1 MYCTWPVRAGP
12 ALLSGRAGPEPPAR
26 QIGDL
31 MLTRRARGAAI
42 TTVLGLLGLTGLA
55 ATTAVALGPSH
66 VATAA
71 RTVASTTGSST
82 TGARYPNV
90 GNTHSPELEQLL
102 AGSSARSAPVVGNA
116 VTRDAAT
123 SAPAGASSVLGV
135 DVASYQHP
143 QGAAINWSQ
152 VAAGGTYKFA
162 FVKTTEGNYYI
173 NKYATADLAQAHA
186 AGLYVAPYAF
196 ANPFVAGGA
205 TEADYALD
213 HTVLP
218 AGSPALPIIL
228 DIEYDP
234 YAGLE
239 GTNTCYGLSNS
250 QMVSWISAFVSE
262 ATRRTGQRPII
273 YSTAQWWNECTG
285 KSTAFTA
292 DPLWI
297 AGDSGSG
304 STLQPI
310 MPPGWKTWTYW
321 QYTSGATVPGIDDP
335 GQTDTSYLS
344 ASALALLD
352 PPAQSDAT
360 GASVSLPE
368 GALTAQTVTFTA
380 SGLPSGLSISP
391 STGVISGV
399 LPARAAS
406 FPIKVTATPTA
417 GTAVTQAFTWDVHGA
432 VRLTRPRAQTSTV
445 GSPALLRVAVAD
457 SLSGCTLRLTA
468 SGLPAGLSMNS
479 CGVISGWPQVSK
491 QYQVQVTASDST
503 GAALATTSFGW
514 RVRGAGTGGA
524 TGLIHLNASRCLD
537 ASHSAAVVGR
547 CSGSAATRWTVV
559 QDGTFRLGSNCLS
572 AAGATVSLVP
582 CSRHGAVRWQLTDPS
597 GETPAQVANLTSGL
611 CLADTSTRSGAR
623 ADAAKCTGSAA
634 EQWTLPAGQLASG
647 VPGYCVSDYH
657 RSGPVTG
664 QVSVRTCSRSAQES
678 WTIRPDGLVQ
688 IGAYCLTLQHVN
700 GAAGT
705 EVVLARCHAVASQ
718 TWEFSGGPF
727 GAWLISKQ
735 AGLCLSDP
743 GDRARNGTGLVLGY
757 CQQSDPGITWRLS

>member
-1 MYCTWPVRAGP
+1 
-12 ALLSGRAGPEPPAR
+12 
-26 QIGDL
+26 
-31 MLTRRARGAAI
+31 MLTKRARGAAI

-71 RTVASTTGSST
+71 RTVASTTGAAT
-82 TGARYPNV
+82 TGAATTGAATTGAATTGAGYPNV

-102 AGSSARSAPVVGNA
+102 AQSTARASAVSGK
-116 VTRDAAT
+116 AAA
-123 SAPAGASSVLGV
+123 SPPAGASSVLGV
-135 DVASYQHP
+135 DVASFQHP
-143 QGAAINWSQ
+143 SGAAINWSQ
-152 VAAGGTYKFA
+152 VAAGAYKFA

-234 YAGLE
+234 YAASE
-239 GTNTCYGLSNS
+239 GTNTCYGLSSS
-250 QMVSWISAFVSE
+250 QMVSWIGAFVSE

-285 KSTAFTA
+285 KSTSFTA

-321 QYTSGATVPGIDDP
+321 QYTASATVPGIDDS
-335 GQTDTSYLS
+335 GQTDASYLS
-344 ASALALLD
+344 PTALALLD
-352 PPAQSDAT
+352 PPAQSDPA
-360 GASVSLPE
+360 GASVSLNE
-368 GALTAQTVTFTA
+368 GPLTALTTVTYTA
-380 SGLPSGLSISP
+380 TGLPTGLMISP
-391 STGVISGV
+391 STGAISGV
-399 LPARAAS
+399 LPARAAT
-406 FPIKVTATPTA
+406 FPVKVTATPAA
-417 GTAVTQAFTWDVHGA
+417 GAAVTQAFTWAVHGA

-445 GSPALLRVAVAD
+445 GSPAMLRVAVAD
-457 SLSGCTLRLTA
+457 ALSGCTLRLTA
-468 SGLPAGLSMNS
+468 SGLPSGLSMNS

-491 QYQVQVTASDST
+491 QYQVLVTASDST

-514 RVRGAGTGGA
+514 RVRAAGNGGA
-524 TGLIHLNASRCLD
+524 TGLVHLNASRCLD
-537 ASHSAAVVGR
+537 VSHSAAVVGR
-547 CSGSAATRWTVV
+547 CSGSPATKWTVV

-572 AAGATVSLVP
+572 AAAATVTLVP

-597 GETPAQVANLTSGL
+597 GEAPALVVNVSSGL

-623 ADAAKCTGSAA
+623 ADAARCTGSAA
-634 EQWTLPAGQLASG
+634 EQWTLPAGQLAAG
-647 VPGYCVSDYH
+647 IPGYCASDYH
-657 RSGPVTG
+657 RTGPVTG

-678 WTIRPDGLVQ
+678 WTLHPDGLVQ
-688 IGAYCLTLQHVN
+688 IGSYCLTLQNVN

-705 EVVLARCHAVASQ
+705 RVVLARCRAVASQ
-718 TWEFSGGPF
+718 TWLLSGGPF
-727 GAWLISKQ
+727 GSWLINKQ

-743 GDRARNGTGLVLGY
+743 GDRAKTGTGLVLGY
-757 CQQSDPGITWRLS
+757 CQQSDPGITWRVS